1 MLSTNMFPKSPK
13 LRKPCKRATSA
24 SNPCIYEIPSASDGS
39 GIIGELELVAKD
51 IGASTD
57 F

>member
-24 SNPCIYEIPSASDGS
+24 SNPCIYEIQSASDGS
-39 GIIGELELVAKD
+39 GIIELELVAKD